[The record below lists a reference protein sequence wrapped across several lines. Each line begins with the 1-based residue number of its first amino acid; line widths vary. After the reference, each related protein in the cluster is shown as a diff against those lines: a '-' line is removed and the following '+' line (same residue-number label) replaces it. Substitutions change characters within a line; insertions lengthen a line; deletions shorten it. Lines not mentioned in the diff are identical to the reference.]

1 MGAIGLHLDD
11 GPHRTARETVRI
23 ESGSIAEPAA
33 LTPTRELAY
42 YYPDPMWRSG
52 DWIKNLVLFFDG
64 VAILLPRY
72 LREKP
77 GRVDPAI
84 TAGLEE
90 HGLLEIVEPEVA
102 IDRAATEELGRALD
116 TVLASGA
123 LDKLKDDDDS
133 AFAALSMSR
142 LGFYGD
148 ESIAKQIFGALKDR
162 KLARETEDGVSLPM
176 HRQPIHQLPRMA
188 QRRGTRTR

>member
-1 MGAIGLHLDD
+1 M
-11 GPHRTARETVRI
+11 V
-23 ESGSIAEPAA
+23 EPAA
-33 LTPTRELAY
+33 PPTRELAY

-77 GRVDPAI
+77 GRIDPAI

-102 IDRAATEELGRALD
+102 VDKAATEELGRALD
-116 TVLASGA
+116 GVIASGA
-123 LDKLKDDDDS
+123 LDKLRDDDQS

-148 ESIAKQIFGALKDR
+148 ESIAKEIF
-162 KLARETEDGVSLPM
+162 
-176 HRQPIHQLPRMA
+176 
-188 QRRGTRTR
+188 

>member
-1 MGAIGLHLDD
+1 M
-11 GPHRTARETVRI
+11 
-23 ESGSIAEPAA
+23 AEPAA

-52 DWIKNLVLFFDG
+52 DWIKHLVLFFDG

-102 IDRAATEELGRALD
+102 IDRQPRRNW
-116 TVLASGA
+116 GA
-123 LDKLKDDDDS
+123 PWTRS
-133 AFAALSMSR
+133 
-142 LGFYGD
+142 
-148 ESIAKQIFGALKDR
+148 
-162 KLARETEDGVSLPM
+162 SLLV
-176 HRQPIHQLPRMA
+176 R
-188 QRRGTRTR
+188 